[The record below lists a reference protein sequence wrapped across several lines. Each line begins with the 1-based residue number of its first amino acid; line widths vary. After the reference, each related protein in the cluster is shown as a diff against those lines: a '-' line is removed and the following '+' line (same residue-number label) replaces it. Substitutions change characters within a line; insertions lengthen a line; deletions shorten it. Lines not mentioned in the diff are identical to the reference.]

1 MRGATFPAVM
11 ESTKSVSAPYV
22 IADDEISPGEAEA
35 AIAGAIVA
43 KDNVAIID
51 VTGPAVVSCLQ
62 GVLTND
68 IEGAGDGAFLYAALL
83 TQKGMIVC
91 DMWVAR
97 HGSHAWL
104 TIPARGTDPLLE
116 AFKRF
121 LPPRLARA
129 TDHSDHL
136 AVLRIAGPES
146 VSVAGQAGIGVPEP
160 GTSNDTVVGGAA
172 CTVSRPIEPS
182 PFELQIQLDRESAS
196 PILDSLRRAGAV
208 VANAPALEL
217 TRILAGWPSLG
228 AEIDE
233 KTLPQEVRFDENSG
247 VSYTKGCYTGQE
259 TVARV
264 HFRGRVN
271 KHLTGLIWEG
281 KPDPTNPTISQDNKP
296 IGRVS
301 SVAWL
306 PPFEQHIGLGIV
318 KRQVD
323 PDRLVTAAGATAVIA
338 AIPFE
343 LEP

>member
-1 MRGATFPAVM
+1 MPGATFPTVM
-11 ESTKSVSAPYV
+11 ESTKSVSVPYV
-22 IADDEISPGEAEA
+22 VADDEISRPEAEA

-43 KDNVAIID
+43 EDDVGILD
-51 VTGPAVVSCLQ
+51 VTGHGVIPCLQ
-62 GVLTND
+62 GLLTND
-68 IEGAGDGAFLYAALL
+68 IEGAGDGSFLYAALL

-104 TIPARGTDPLLE
+104 TVPARGADSLFST
-116 AFKRF
+116 FKRF

-129 TDHSDHL
+129 SDHSDQF
-136 AVLRIAGPES
+136 AVLRIAGPETLDI
-146 VSVAGQAGIGVPEP
+146 AGRAGIGVPEP
-160 GTSNDTVVGGAA
+160 GVSSNTVVGGAA
-172 CTVSRPIEPS
+172 CVVSRPTHPA
-182 PFELQIQLDRESAS
+182 PFGLQIQLDREGVST
-196 PILDSLRRAGAV
+196 ILDSLRQAGAV
-208 VANAPALEL
+208 VAVASALEL
-217 TRILAGWPSLG
+217 TRILAGWPRLG
-228 AEIDE
+228 AEIDD
-233 KTLPQEVRFDENSG
+233 KTLPQEVRFDENNG

-281 KPDPTNPTISQDNKP
+281 KPDPTNPSIYQDDKP

-318 KRQVD
+318 KRQAD
-323 PDRLVTAAGATAVIA
+323 TDRLVTAAGATAVITS
-338 AIPFE
+338 IPFE